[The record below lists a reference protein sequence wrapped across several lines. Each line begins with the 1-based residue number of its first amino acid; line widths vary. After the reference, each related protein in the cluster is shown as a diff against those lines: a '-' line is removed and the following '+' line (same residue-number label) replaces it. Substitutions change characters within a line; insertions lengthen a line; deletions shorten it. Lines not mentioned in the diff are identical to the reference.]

1 MHFTISGAFT
11 ERVDEE
17 EEEEEGRSWGVGDP
31 GPPSAWDPS
40 QTFGRDRQRRGFPPS
55 RGGARR

>member
-17 EEEEEGRSWGVGDP
+17 EEEEEGRSWGVGDL
-31 GPPSAWDPS
+31 GPPSAWDP
-40 QTFGRDRQRRGFPPS
+40 
-55 RGGARR
+55 GGARR